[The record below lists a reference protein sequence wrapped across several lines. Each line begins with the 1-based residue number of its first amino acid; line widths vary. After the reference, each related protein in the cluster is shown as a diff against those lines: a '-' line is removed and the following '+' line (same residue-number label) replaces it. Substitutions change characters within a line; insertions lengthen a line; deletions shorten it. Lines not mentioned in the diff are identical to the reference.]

1 MARRRLRR
9 RLSRRYSRRNFKN
22 TASRVHRRN
31 LYGRSMR
38 GGYRL

>member
-1 MARRRLRR
+1 MARRRR
-9 RLSRRYSRRNFKN
+9 RLSKRASKRNFRN